1 MSGFKKYALTAL
13 LVVGSTPVWAVPA
26 TVFDFSGGP
35 LIDHVSSAPTYNQG
49 TVGVTI
55 RGYTAS
61 GTQVLVAE
69 GAVGVGVSSGGLDLG
84 DINSSFFTNPGERLE
99 LSFNQQVSLNSI
111 SFANWD
117 NFLLVDKATLKTGGT
132 TLNLSTNND
141 NGLLIKTFNFA
152 SAPTGTVFSL
162 QATGTTSSFRLA
174 GLNVTA
180 AVPEASSQA
189 MMGLGLLGMGALLR
203 RRRRG

>member
-13 LVVGSTPVWAVPA
+13 LVAGNASAWAASPA
-26 TVFDFSGGP
+26 VFNFSGGP

-49 TVGVTI
+49 VVGVTI
-55 RGYTAS
+55 RGFNAS

-69 GAVGVGVSSGGLDLG
+69 GSAGLGVSSGGLDLG
-84 DINSSFFTNPGERLE
+84 DINSSFLSNPGERLE

-117 NFLLVDKATLKTGGT
+117 NLLLVDKATLKTGAT
-132 TLNLSTNND
+132 TLNLGTNND
-141 NGLLIKTFNFA
+141 NGLLVKTFSFA

-162 QATGTTSSFRLA
+162 QATGTTSNFRLA

-180 AVPEASSQA
+180 VPEASNMA
-189 MMGLGLLGMGALLR
+189 MMGLGLLGMGMVM

>member
-1 MSGFKKYALTAL
+1 MSGFKKSALMAL
-13 LVVGSTPVWAVPA
+13 LVAASTSVWAAPA

-55 RGYTAS
+55 RGFNAA

-69 GAVGVGVSSGGLDLG
+69 GAVGLGVSSGGLDLG
-84 DINSSFFTNPGERLE
+84 DVNSSLFSNPGERLE

-117 NFLLVDKATLKTGGT
+117 NILLVDKATLKTGAT
-132 TLNLSTNND
+132 TLNLGTNND
-141 NGLLIKTFNFA
+141 NGLLIKTFSFGG
-152 SAPTGTVFSL
+152 APTGTSFSL
-162 QATGTTSSFRLA
+162 QATGSTSSFRLA
-174 GLNVTA
+174 GLNVT

-189 MMGLGLLGMGALLR
+189 MMGLGLLGIGALV